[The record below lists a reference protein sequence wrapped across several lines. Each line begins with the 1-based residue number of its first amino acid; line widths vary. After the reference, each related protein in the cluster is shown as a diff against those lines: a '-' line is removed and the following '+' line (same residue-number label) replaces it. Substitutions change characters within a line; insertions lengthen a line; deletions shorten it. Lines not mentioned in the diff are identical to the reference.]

1 MLIKSVAA
9 LRHGA
14 HQGVRVRSPPGTTSY
29 TTGLMTTMD
38 VRYIIN
44 MYRKGNEK
52 KGVSTMMRTVM
63 VMFYKYF
70 KYSIIYVLHSAL
82 RCPDMA

>member
-1 MLIKSVAA
+1 
-9 LRHGA
+9 
-14 HQGVRVRSPPGTTSY
+14 
-29 TTGLMTTMD
+29 MTTMD
-38 VRYIIN
+38 LWYIIK
-44 MYRKGNEK
+44 MYREGNER

-63 VMFYKYF
+63 VMFYKHF

>member
-14 HQGVRVRSPPGTTSY
+14 HQGVRVRS
-29 TTGLMTTMD
+29 
-38 VRYIIN
+38 YIIK
-44 MYRKGNEK
+44 MYREGNER

-63 VMFYKYF
+63 VMFYKHF